1 MDHQDW
7 ETVTFRKKTS
17 DEKAAVH
24 LQQMRVSQR
33 ATPLAENPDQFS
45 HAKMSKA
52 MAQQIAKGRMA
63 RKLSQKALAAKLSVP
78 LKTIQAYEA
87 GKAIPKG
94 SHINL
99 LNRALGI
106 RILRDDKHGGG
117 GAGGGGAGKK

>member
-7 ETVTFRKKTS
+7 ETVTFRKKTPE
-17 DEKAAVH
+17 DTATAHQKQV
-24 LQQMRVSQR
+24 RVSQSAPR
-33 ATPLAENPDQFS
+33 MEESPDQFS
-45 HAKMSKA
+45 HAKVSKA

-63 RKLSQKALAAKLSVP
+63 QRLSQKALAAKLSVP
-78 LKTIQAYEA
+78 IKTIQAYET

-106 RILRDDKHGGG
+106 RIVRDDKR
-117 GAGGGGAGKK
+117 GGGAGKK